1 MSCESENILKQAENL
16 KKTKGRIDIIE
27 MANSLGIKVFTSSQM
42 KVPSFIAYDKDKKR
56 YEIYVNAREKVERQ
70 RFSIAHE
77 IAHFIEHKE
86 KITELGIVGRQNTY
100 SLTAK
105 EELQADNLAAE
116 ILMPKNC
123 IEEFLKQNNVSKETK
138 IDEKTVRKL
147 ASEFGVSV
155 LSAIIRLRSLG
166 YYVKYIEL
174 H

>member
-116 ILMPKNC
+116 ILMP
-123 IEEFLKQNNVSKETK
+123 EEYVMKYLKEYK
-138 IDEKTVRKL
+138 ISNKDYLDEKFVKSCAKNFDVTPP
-147 ASEFGVSV
+147 AMN
-155 LSAIIRLRSLG
+155 IRLKNLG
-166 YYVKYIEL
+166 YKVPYLK
-174 H
+174 